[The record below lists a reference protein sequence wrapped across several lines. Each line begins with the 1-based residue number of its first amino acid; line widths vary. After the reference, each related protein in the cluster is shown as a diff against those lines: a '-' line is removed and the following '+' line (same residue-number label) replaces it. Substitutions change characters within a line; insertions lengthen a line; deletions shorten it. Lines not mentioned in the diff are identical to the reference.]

1 MDFYENVYESN
12 ISASPT
18 RMIQLGDKGNLQSE
32 KQKKIILIATN
43 PIRDNELNLRTTNY
57 YFFLK
62 ACFYRRLQIHVYK
75 QNAIFFIL
83 QNIFV

>member
-18 RMIQLGDKGNLQSE
+18 RMIQLGDKGNLQPE
-32 KQKKIILIATN
+32 KQKQIILISTN

-57 YFFLK
+57 YFYLRNMFLSK
-62 ACFYRRLQIHVYK
+62 TTNTRL
-75 QNAIFFIL
+75 
-83 QNIFV
+83 

>member
-18 RMIQLGDKGNLQSE
+18 RIQLGDKGNLQPE

-57 YFFLK
+57 YFYLRNMFLSK
-62 ACFYRRLQIHVYK
+62 TTNTRL
-75 QNAIFFIL
+75 
-83 QNIFV
+83 

>member
-18 RMIQLGDKGNLQSE
+18 RMKQLGVKGNLQSE
-32 KQKKIILIATN
+32 NRKKLFLLLPILLETINWTCEQQIIIF
-43 PIRDNELNLRTTNY
+43 I
-57 YFFLK
+57 LK
-62 ACFYRRLQIHVYK
+62 TRFYRRLQIHVYK

-83 QNIFV
+83 QNSFV

>member
-1 MDFYENVYESN
+1 MMDFYENVNEYN

-43 PIRDNELNLRTTNY
+43 PIRDNELNL
-57 YFFLK
+57 
-62 ACFYRRLQIHVYK
+62 
-75 QNAIFFIL
+75 
-83 QNIFV
+83 

>member
-1 MDFYENVYESN
+1 MDFYENVNEYN

-57 YFFLK
+57 YFYLRNMFLSK
-62 ACFYRRLQIHVYK
+62 TTNTRL
-75 QNAIFFIL
+75 
-83 QNIFV
+83 

>member
-1 MDFYENVYESN
+1 MDFYENVNESN

-18 RMIQLGDKGNLQSE
+18 RMIQLGDKGNLQPE
-32 KQKKIILIATN
+32 KQKKIILISTN

-57 YFFLK
+57 YFYLRNM
-62 ACFYRRLQIHVYK
+62 FYRRLQIHVYK

-83 QNIFV
+83 QNSFV

>member
-18 RMIQLGDKGNLQSE
+18 RMKQLGVKGNLQSE
-32 KQKKIILIATN
+32 KQNKIILIATN

-57 YFFLK
+57 YFYLKNMFLSK
-62 ACFYRRLQIHVYK
+62 TTNTRL
-75 QNAIFFIL
+75 
-83 QNIFV
+83 